1 MPVVVNGPP
10 RASEWHTLVL
20 PNARRWGPWHVET
33 PPLNGGKR
41 SRSHARPPDV
51 EACGGE
57 ERRAEAPSSS
67 CFSIP
72 RTRLLPSSGLFHTY
86 LPTSFFC
93 SHAQTLSLFWRWGRW
108 CPVWGARRCWATR
121 SRRRRSVRPQR
132 RPRRRRR
139 GVAPRKFSSVG
150 RIAGPRRRGP
160 AACRRPFPAPCAPGW

>member
-86 LPTSFFC
+86 LPTSFFLLSC
-93 SHAQTLSLFWRWGRW
+93 PNSIPVLAVGTLVPSLGGSALLGYTE
-108 CPVWGARRCWATR
+108 P
-121 SRRRRSVRPQR
+121 
-132 RPRRRRR
+132 
-139 GVAPRKFSSVG
+139 
-150 RIAGPRRRGP
+150 
-160 AACRRPFPAPCAPGW
+160 